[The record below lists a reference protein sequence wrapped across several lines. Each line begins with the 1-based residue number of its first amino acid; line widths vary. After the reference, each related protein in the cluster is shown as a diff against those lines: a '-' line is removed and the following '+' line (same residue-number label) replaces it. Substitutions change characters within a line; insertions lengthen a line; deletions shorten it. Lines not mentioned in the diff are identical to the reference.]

1 MGQKQAKNH
10 HDSFGKSRLPR
21 AALPVSLELG
31 IFRAVCD
38 LIAFVSEV
46 LSLKQSPAR
55 DERSL
60 WHYSVV
66 TYTSQPP
73 RTENVG
79 STRCPSPW
87 PRDGLHHHHTPP
99 PTSGLVRRFID

>member
-46 LSLKQSPAR
+46 LPLL
-55 DERSL
+55 E
-60 WHYSVV
+60 VI
-66 TYTSQPP
+66 TSEG
-73 RTENVG
+73 RKITVALFRG
-79 STRCPSPW
+79 DVHFTASSY
-87 PRDGLHHHHTPP
+87 
-99 PTSGLVRRFID
+99 